1 MQHKSIYFPIR
12 QSGCVGKCMNY
23 FNSLNCPE
31 TPCSERGGG
40 GGVRAEG
47 GIAAP
52 GSAAPKPA
60 AGRAPRAASTAPLC
74 ADPHLGPPKRT
85 SRSPAGP
92 QCHSPGLGQAPGSA
106 MASLH

>member
-40 GGVRAEG
+40 GRCARRGWNRCAGFRCPKTCSGAGATSSLDRPAVR
-47 GIAAP
+47 
-52 GSAAPKPA
+52 
-60 AGRAPRAASTAPLC
+60 
-74 ADPHLGPPKRT
+74 
-85 SRSPAGP
+85 
-92 QCHSPGLGQAPGSA
+92 
-106 MASLH
+106 